1 VTVLS
6 TITSEGTTQM
16 RVVLDPQNCQ
26 AYANCLLTAPDVFDL
41 DEEKGVAI
49 IKQEHPAEEL
59 RSEVEEAV
67 RSCPVQA
74 LTLED

>member
-1 VTVLS
+1 MHV
-6 TITSEGTTQM
+6 I
-16 RVVLDPQNCQ
+16 LDTQNCQ

-41 DEEKGVAI
+41 DEDRGIAI
-49 IKQEHPAEEL
+49 IKEENPPEKL
-59 RSEVEEAV
+59 RAVVEEAV